1 MLFRYALTPMILAK
15 LNNNS
20 CILIQD
26 FDPNIGVNLVFFL
39 TIPGGFDVGV
49 YVLTSS
55 MVGVVNMYS
64 LLYVE
69 DTHYIQ
75 CYHVGYYWKPTL
87 NLKPTLCASVE
98 HFGALNAC
106 PAIHIVGFGVCML
119 LIISLSPIRGLH
131 SIKTIVNPSIKKV
144 HDRIFAPNEV
154 YWSSWILTQIATLL
168 WG

>member
-75 CYHVGYYWKPTL
+75 CYHVGYY
-87 NLKPTLCASVE
+87 
-98 HFGALNAC
+98 
-106 PAIHIVGFGVCML
+106 
-119 LIISLSPIRGLH
+119 
-131 SIKTIVNPSIKKV
+131 
-144 HDRIFAPNEV
+144 
-154 YWSSWILTQIATLL
+154 
-168 WG
+168 